1 LTPVLL
7 KPLLFD
13 DQGTRVEF
21 PAGTPVS
28 VVDPAVELIDDPH
41 RLCLARLSLE
51 EHRRRFRPAVAV
63 LIGGR
68 VRVVLARLVG
78 MGEDCRGPPGQKVL
92 PAIRR
97 TPTR

>member
-1 LTPVLL
+1 VSILTPVLL

-13 DQGTRVEF
+13 DHGTRIEYPV
-21 PAGTPVS
+21 GTPVT
-28 VVDPAVELIDDPH
+28 VVDPAVELADDPH

-68 VRVVLARLVG
+68 VRVVSARLVSSG
-78 MGEDCRGPPGQKVL
+78 VREGGVP
-92 PAIRR
+92 
-97 TPTR
+97 